1 MALDKNAKIYV
12 AGHHGLVGSA
22 IWNNLLQRGYTN
34 LVGRTHQEL
43 DLTDQVAVKKFFDEE
58 KPDAVVLAAAF
69 VGGIM
74 ANMLYRADFIMM
86 NMKIQCN
93 VISEAYAHGVKK
105 LLFLGSTCIYP
116 KNAPQPMKEDCLL
129 TSPLEYTNEEYAIAK
144 IAGLKMCESYNLQ
157 YGTNYIAVMPTN
169 LYGPN
174 DNFHLENSHVMPAM
188 MRKVY
193 LAKLIHDGEWE
204 KIAIDLDKRPVEGVN
219 GSGLMVNGSWTSQA
233 AKPSAERQRALE
245 VLGKYGIYDNKV
257 VLWGTGKPLR
267 EFLWS
272 EDMAD
277 ASVHVLLN
285 VNFSDIIGIEK
296 YSSVHFGASTDGAV
310 DRNHSAGRG
319 GYIPSLGEI
328 RNCHINVGT
337 GKELTI
343 RELSE
348 LVVKAVGFEGTVEFD
363 ASKPDG
369 TMRKLIDVSKLH
381 SLGWTHKVEIDNG
394 VKKLFEWYKQSLES

>member
-1 MALDKNAKIYV
+1 MLDKSAKIFV

-22 IWNNLLQRGYTN
+22 IWNNLKARGYNN
-34 LVGRTHQEL
+34 LVGRGHKEL
-43 DLTDQVAVKKFFDEE
+43 DLTDQYAVRKFFDEE
-58 KPDAVVLAAAF
+58 KPDAVVLAAAH

-74 ANMLYRADFIMM
+74 ANSLYRADFIME

-93 VISEAYAHGVKK
+93 VIGEAYKHGVQR

-116 KNAPQPMKEDCLL
+116 KNAPQPMTEDCLL

-188 MRKVY
+188 MRKIY
-193 LAKLIHDGEWE
+193 LAKLLNDNNWD
-204 KIAIDLDKRPVEGVN
+204 AIRVDMNKRPVEGVN
-219 GSGLMVNGSWTSQA
+219 GSASEA
-233 AKPSAERQRALE
+233 DIKK
-245 VLGKYGIYDNKV
+245 VLAKYGIETNKV
-257 VLWGTGKPLR
+257 TLWGTGTPLR

-272 EDMAD
+272 EEMAD

-296 YSSVHFGASTDGAV
+296 YSSVHMGASASGST
-310 DRNHSAGRG
+310 DRNTNAGRG
-319 GYIPSLGEI
+319 GAIPSLGEI

-343 RELSE
+343 KELSQ
-348 LVVKAVGFEGTVEFD
+348 LIVKTVDFTGEVFFD
-363 ASKPDG
+363 STKPDG

-381 SLGWTHKVEIDNG
+381 SLGWHHKVEIDEG
-394 VKKLFEWYKQSLES
+394 VQRLFDWYQESLK

>member
-1 MALDKNAKIYV
+1 MLDKDSKIYV
-12 AGHHGLVGSA
+12 AGHKGLVGSA
-22 IWNNLLQRGYTN
+22 IWNNLKKRGYNN
-34 LVGRTHQEL
+34 LVGRTHKEL
-43 DLTDQVAVKKFFDEE
+43 DLTDQYQVKAFFDEE

-74 ANMLYRADFIMM
+74 ANSLYRADFMMM

-93 VISEAYAHGVKK
+93 VISEAYAHRVKK

-116 KNAPQPMKEDCLL
+116 KNALQPMKEDCLL
-129 TSPLEYTNEEYAIAK
+129 TSELEYTNEEYALAK
-144 IAGLKMCESYNLQ
+144 ISGLKMCESYNLQ

-188 MRKVY
+188 MRKIY
-193 LAKLIHDGEWE
+193 LAKLIHDDDW
-204 KIAIDLDKRPVEGVN
+204 KAITVDMNKRPVEGVT
-219 GSGLMVNGSWTSQA
+219 GASSHDEIL
-233 AKPSAERQRALE
+233 K
-245 VLGKYGIYDNKV
+245 VLAKYGIENNKV
-257 VLWGTGKPLR
+257 TLWGTGSPLR

-285 VNFSDIIGIEK
+285 VDFSDIIGIEK
-296 YSSVHFGASTDGAV
+296 YSSVHYGASVDGAV

-319 GYIPSLGEI
+319 GAIPSLGEI

-348 LVVKAVGFEGTVEFD
+348 LVVKSVGFQGEVFFD

-381 SLGWTHKVEIDNG
+381 SLGWTHKVEIEDG
-394 VKKLFEWYKQSLES
+394 VQKLFEWYKASLAE

>member
-1 MALDKNAKIYV
+1 MSLNIDSKIYI

-34 LVGRTHQEL
+34 LVGRSHNEL
-43 DLTDQVAVKKFFDEE
+43 DLTDQVAVRKFFDEE
-58 KPDAVVLAAAF
+58 RPDAVVLAAAF

-74 ANMLYRADFIMM
+74 ANSLYRADFIMM

-188 MRKVY
+188 MRKIY

-204 KIAIDLDKRPVEGVN
+204 KIAVDLDKRPVEGVN
-219 GSGLMVNGSWTSQA
+219 GSGVMVQGSA
-233 AKPSAERQRALE
+233 RQKALD
-245 VLGKYGIYDNKV
+245 VLGKYGIYNNKV
-257 VLWGTGKPLR
+257 ILWGTGTPLR

-285 VNFSDIIGIEK
+285 VNFSDIIGIKK
-296 YSSVHFGASTDGAV
+296 YSSVHYGASTDGAV

-319 GYIPSLGEI
+319 GAIPKLGEI

-348 LVVKAVGFEGTVEFD
+348 LVVKAVGFEGIVEFD
-363 ASKPDG
+363 TSKPDG
-369 TMRKLIDVSKLH
+369 TMRKLIDVRKLH
-381 SLGWTHKVEIDNG
+381 SLGWTHKVEIEDG
-394 VKKLFEWYKQSLES
+394 VQKLFEWYKNSLK

>member
-1 MALDKNAKIYV
+1 MLDKKAKIYV

-34 LVGRTHQEL
+34 LVGRSHKEL
-43 DLTDQVAVKKFFDEE
+43 DLTDQVAVKSFFDKE

-74 ANMLYRADFIMM
+74 ANSLYRADFIMM

-93 VISEAYAHGVKK
+93 VISEAYTHGVKK

-193 LAKLIHDGEWE
+193 LAKLIHDGSWD
-204 KIAIDLDKRPVEGVN
+204 KIATDLNKRPVEGIT
-219 GSGLMVNGSWTSQA
+219 GKDSQEDIL
-233 AKPSAERQRALE
+233 K
-245 VLGKYGIYDNKV
+245 VLKKYGIENNKV
-257 VLWGTGKPLR
+257 TLWGSGTPLR

-285 VNFSDIIGIEK
+285 VDFKDIIGIEK
-296 YSSVHFGASTDGAV
+296 YSSVHYGAAVDGTV

-319 GYIPSLGEI
+319 GAIPSLGEI

-348 LVVKAVGFEGTVEFD
+348 LVIKAVGFEGEVVFD
-363 ASKPDG
+363 TSKPDG

-381 SLGWTHKVEIDNG
+381 SLGWTHKVEIENG
-394 VKKLFEWYKQSLES
+394 VKKLFDWYQESLC

>member
-1 MALDKNAKIYV
+1 MLEKNSKIYV
-12 AGHHGLVGSA
+12 AGHRGLVGSA

-34 LVGRTHQEL
+34 LVGRTHKEL
-43 DLTDQVAVKKFFDEE
+43 DLTNQVAVKNFFYEE
-58 KPDAVVLAAAF
+58 QPDAVVLAAAF

-74 ANMLYRADFIMM
+74 ANSLYRADFIMM

-93 VISEAYAHGVKK
+93 VISEAYAHDLKN
-105 LLFLGSTCIYP
+105 LLFLASTCIYP
-116 KNAPQPMKEDCLL
+116 KSAPQPIKEDCLL
-129 TSPLEYTNEEYAIAK
+129 TSELEYTNEEYAIAK

-188 MRKVY
+188 MRKIY
-193 LAKLIHDGEWE
+193 LAKLINDSNWE
-204 KIAIDLDKRPVEGVN
+204 AIRQDLTIRPVGANIKKN
-219 GSGLMVNGSWTSQA
+219 GEAVRYVINGNSSETEILKILA
-233 AKPSAERQRALE
+233 F
-245 VLGKYGIYDNKV
+245 YGIENNKV
-257 VLWGTGKPLR
+257 SLWGTGKPLR

-285 VNFSDIIGIEK
+285 VNFSDIIGVEK
-296 YSSVHFGASTDGAV
+296 YSSVHYGNKADGIV
-310 DRNHSAGRG
+310 DRNHSTGRG
-319 GYIPSLGEI
+319 GAIPSLGEI

-343 RELSE
+343 RNLSE
-348 LVVKAVGFEGTVEFD
+348 LVVKVVGFTGIVEFD
-363 ASKPDG
+363 TAKPDG

-381 SLGWTHKVEIDNG
+381 SLGWTHKVEIEEG
-394 VKKLFEWYKQSLES
+394 VQRLFSWYTESLKV

>member
-1 MALDKNAKIYV
+1 MALDKSAKIYV

-34 LVGRTHQEL
+34 LVGRSHKEL
-43 DLTDQVAVKKFFDEE
+43 DLTDQNAVKAFFDQEQPE
-58 KPDAVVLAAAF
+58 AVVLAAAF

-193 LAKLIHDGEWE
+193 LAKLIHDGAWD
-204 KIAIDLDKRPVEGVN
+204 KIRRDLTIRPVGANIKEN
-219 GSGLMVNGSWTSQA
+219 GEQVRYVIDGNSD
-233 AKPSAERQRALE
+233 EALIRKI
-245 VLGKYGIYDNKV
+245 LAWYGIENNKV
-257 VLWGTGKPLR
+257 TLWGTGTPLR

-285 VNFSDIIGIEK
+285 VDFKDIIGIEK
-296 YSSVHFGASTDGAV
+296 YSSVHYGVAADGVV
-310 DRNHSAGRG
+310 DRNHSTGRG
-319 GYIPSLGEI
+319 GAIPSLGEI

-381 SLGWTHKVEIDNG
+381 SLGWTHKVEIEDG
-394 VKKLFEWYKQSLES
+394 VAKLFEWYRQSLG

>member
-1 MALDKNAKIYV
+1 MLDKSSKIYV
-12 AGHHGLVGSA
+12 AGHKGLVGSA
-22 IWNNLLQRGYTN
+22 IWNNLKSRGYTN
-34 LVGRTHQEL
+34 LVGRSHKEL
-43 DLTDQVAVKKFFDEE
+43 DLTDQVAVKNFFDEE
-58 KPDAVVLAAAF
+58 QPDAVVLAAAF

-193 LAKLIHDGEWE
+193 LAKLIHDGAWH
-204 KIAIDLDKRPVEGVN
+204 KIAIDLNKRPVEGVT
-219 GSGLMVNGSWTSQA
+219 GEGLYSCDSSDSCSSR
-233 AKPSAERQRALE
+233 KEE
-245 VLGKYGIYDNKV
+245 VLRVLAKYGIYDNKV
-257 VLWGTGKPLR
+257 VLWGTGTPLR

-296 YSSVHFGASTDGAV
+296 YSSVHYGATTDGAV

-381 SLGWTHKVEIDNG
+381 SLGWTHKVEIENG
-394 VKKLFEWYKQSLES
+394 VQKLFEWYQDSLQ

>member
-1 MALDKNAKIYV
+1 MTKDSKIYI
-12 AGHHGLVGSA
+12 AGHNGLVGYA
-22 IWNNLLQRGYTN
+22 IWKNLKERGYHN
-34 LVGRTHQEL
+34 LIGRSHKEL
-43 DLTDQVAVKKFFDEE
+43 DLTDQCAVKRFFDEE
-58 KPDAVVLAAAF
+58 RPNAVVLAAAF

-74 ANMLYRADFIMM
+74 ANSLYRADFIMM

-93 VISEAYAHGVKK
+93 VISEAYAHGVEK

-116 KNAPQPMKEDCLL
+116 KNALQPMKEDYLL
-129 TSPLEYTNEEYAIAK
+129 TSELEYTNEEYAIAK

-193 LAKLIHDGEWE
+193 LAKLIADGDWE
-204 KIAIDLDKRPVEGVN
+204 KIAIDLNKRPIEGIN
-219 GSGLMVNGSWTSQA
+219 GNADRGDILT
-233 AKPSAERQRALE
+233 
-245 VLGKYGIYDNKV
+245 VLAKYGIENNKV
-257 VLWGTGKPLR
+257 TLWGTGTPLR

-277 ASVHVLLN
+277 ASVHILLN

-296 YSSVHFGASTDGAV
+296 YSSVHYGVSADGAV

-319 GYIPSLGEI
+319 GAIPSLGEI

-348 LVVKAVGFEGTVEFD
+348 WVVKVVGFEGQVCFD
-363 ASKPDG
+363 TSKPDG
-369 TMRKLIDVSKLH
+369 TMRKLIDVDKLH
-381 SLGWTHKVEIDNG
+381 RLGWTHKVEIEDG
-394 VKKLFEWYKQSLES
+394 VQKLFDWYRSTLV

>member
-1 MALDKNAKIYV
+1 MLEKDAKIYI
-12 AGHHGLVGSA
+12 AGHNGLVGSA
-22 IWNNLLQRGYTN
+22 IWKNLEARGYHN
-34 LVGRTHQEL
+34 LVGRSHREL
-43 DLTDQVAVKKFFDEE
+43 DLTDQYAVRDFFDKER
-58 KPDAVVLAAAF
+58 PDAVVLAAAF

-74 ANMLYRADFIMM
+74 ANSLYRADFIMM

-129 TSPLEYTNEEYAIAK
+129 TSELEYTNEEYAIAK

-193 LAKLIHDGEWE
+193 LAKMLADGNWD
-204 KIAIDLDKRPVEGVN
+204 AIRKDLKNRPVGANIKEEGKVVRYVID
-219 GSGLMVNGSWTSQA
+219 GDSD
-233 AKPSAERQRALE
+233 EALI
-245 VLGKYGIYDNKV
+245 LKILAFYGIENNKV
-257 VLWGTGKPLR
+257 SLWGTGTPLR

-285 VNFSDIIGIEK
+285 VNFSDVCGHEK
-296 YSSVHFGASTDGAV
+296 YSSVHFGVSADGVV
-310 DRNHSAGRG
+310 DRNHSTGRG
-319 GYIPSLGEI
+319 GAIPSLGEI

-348 LVVKAVGFEGTVEFD
+348 LVVKTVGFEGEVVFD
-363 ASKPDG
+363 TTKPDG

-381 SLGWTHKVEIDNG
+381 SLGWTHKVEIEEG
-394 VKKLFEWYKQSLES
+394 VRRLFEWYKEN

>member
-1 MALDKNAKIYV
+1 MTKDARIYV
-12 AGHHGLVGSA
+12 AGHRGLVGSA
-22 IWNNLLQRGYTN
+22 IWNNLLSRGYTN
-34 LVGRTHQEL
+34 LVGRTHGEL
-43 DLTDQVAVKKFFDEE
+43 DLTDQQAVRRFFDEE
-58 KPDAVVLAAAF
+58 RPEAVVLAAAF

-74 ANMLYRADFIMM
+74 ANSRYRADFIMQ
-86 NMKIQCN
+86 NMMMECN
-93 VISEAYAHGVKK
+93 VISEAYAHGVTK

-157 YGTNYIAVMPTN
+157 YGTNYLAVMPTN

-188 MRKVY
+188 MRKIY
-193 LAKLIHDGEWE
+193 LAKLIHDGNWE
-204 KIAIDLDKRPVEGVN
+204 TIARDLNRRPVEGINGQGLASAGNQQHTTVN
-219 GSGLMVNGSWTSQA
+219 
-233 AKPSAERQRALE
+233 
-245 VLGKYGIYDNKV
+245 VLDVLAKYGIYDNRV

-285 VNFSDIIGIEK
+285 VNFEDIIGIDK
-296 YSSVHFGASTDGAV
+296 YSSVHYGASTKGTI
-310 DRNHSAGRG
+310 DRNHSQGRG
-319 GYIPSLGEI
+319 GALPQLGEI

-343 RELSE
+343 RRLSE
-348 LVVKAVGFEGTVEFD
+348 LVAQTVGFEGQIEFD

-369 TMRKLIDVSKLH
+369 TPRKLIDVEKLH
-381 SLGWTHKVEIDNG
+381 KLGWKHKVEIDEG
-394 VKKLFEWYKQSLES
+394 VERLFQWYQKSI